1 MSKRIFNPNRD
12 YSAKYTF
19 VTRFSEAGDVTNV
32 SSITITIPGNIILK
46 NGLKSA
52 IRFNAKKLD
61 LPKEYSCVVDVD

>member
-1 MSKRIFNPNRD
+1 MSKRTFNPNRD

-19 VTRFSEAGDVTNV
+19 VTRFSESGDITNV
-32 SSITITIPGNIILK
+32 SAITITIPGRMIVK
-46 NGLKSA
+46 DGLKSV